1 MGTRYQLTLQDM
13 QKLVAVGH
21 ATIGKVKPLY
31 KQEYNE
37 QWDEM
42 QDSTTVL
49 FYVHTGSVLDWAFE
63 AYSEDGVNH
72 RLFSGCNWG
81 KEDLDD
87 LFETHGIEPSYG

>member
-1 MGTRYQLTLQDM
+1 MGTRYHLSLEDM
-13 QKLVAVGH
+13 QKLVAAGV

-31 KQEYNE
+31 KQEYN
-37 QWDEM
+37 QDWDEY

-49 FYVHTGSVLDWAFE
+49 FYVHNGSVLNWAFE
-63 AYSEDGVNH
+63 AYSEDGINH

>member
-1 MGTRYQLTLQDM
+1 MGTRYHLSLEDM
-13 QKLVAVGH
+13 QKLVAAGV

-42 QDSTTVL
+42 QDSSTVL
-49 FYVHTGSVLDWAFE
+49 FYVHTGSVLNWAFE

-72 RLFSGCNWG
+72 QMFNGCNQG
-81 KEDLDD
+81 KQDLDD
-87 LFETHGIEPSYG
+87 LFEAYNIEPSYG